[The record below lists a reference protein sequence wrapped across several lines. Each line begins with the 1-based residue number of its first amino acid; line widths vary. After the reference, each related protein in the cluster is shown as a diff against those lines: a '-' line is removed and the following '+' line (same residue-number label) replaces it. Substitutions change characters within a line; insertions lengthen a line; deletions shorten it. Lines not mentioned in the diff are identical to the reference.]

1 MLGPLHHPNSTWR
14 EPPTFPQLLLSSRQ
28 ALSVPWGSPKG
39 FQALGWHSHSLSP
52 WTPGRAWR
60 CCSSSSQAGHFMGTS
75 STCLSLLSCPIQRG
89 WECSEPSDE
98 LNLPD
103 RLDLPLVPRDA
114 FTSSWL
120 WQRQTCC
127 DTLAVAQSHPPR
139 VSCFSLSLCCARC
152 ELCTDKPILI
162 STSLCSPLP
171 VAPSLRFLQ
180 IQHDCFI

>member
-39 FQALGWHSHSLSP
+39 FQALWVAQPPPVPLSP
-52 WTPGRAWR
+52 RQGLEVLQQLFPLH
-60 CCSSSSQAGHFMGTS
+60 GHF
-75 STCLSLLSCPIQRG
+75 STCLSLLSCPVQRG

>member
-39 FQALGWHSHSLSP
+39 FQALGLHSHSLDTRQGLEVLQQLFP
-52 WTPGRAWR
+52 LH
-60 CCSSSSQAGHFMGTS
+60 GHF

-103 RLDLPLVPRDA
+103 RLDLPLVARDA